1 MLYLSIELLEI
12 IPDVVKVKG
21 NSDFSPL
28 QLQLS
33 LDEAQSRLFEM
44 ERELNLLHKE
54 RDEAQN
60 AAALLQ
66 SSVDQLTQV
75 RIYHSSYACFINI
88 WFS

>member
-1 MLYLSIELLEI
+1 MLCLSIELLEI

-33 LDEAQSRLFEM
+33 LDEAQSQLLEM
-44 ERELNLLHKE
+44 ERELNLLHQE

-66 SSVDQLTQV
+66 RSVDQLTQV

-88 WFS
+88 

>member
-1 MLYLSIELLEI
+1 MLYLSIELLKI
-12 IPDVVKVKG
+12 IPDVVTVKG

-33 LDEAQSRLFEM
+33 LDEAQRRLLEM
-44 ERELNLLHKE
+44 ERELNLLHQE
-54 RDEAQN
+54 RNEAQN
-60 AAALLQ
+60 VAARLQ

-88 WFS
+88 

>member
-1 MLYLSIELLEI
+1 MLYLSIEPLE
-12 IPDVVKVKG
+12 IPDVVTVKG
-21 NSDFSPL
+21 KSHFSPL

-33 LDEAQSRLFEM
+33 LDEAQSRLLEM
-44 ERELNLLHKE
+44 ERELKLLHQE

-88 WFS
+88 

>member
-1 MLYLSIELLEI
+1 M
-12 IPDVVKVKG
+12 VTVNG

-33 LDEAQSRLFEM
+33 LDEAQSRLLEM
-44 ERELNLLHKE
+44 ERELNLLRQE

-88 WFS
+88 